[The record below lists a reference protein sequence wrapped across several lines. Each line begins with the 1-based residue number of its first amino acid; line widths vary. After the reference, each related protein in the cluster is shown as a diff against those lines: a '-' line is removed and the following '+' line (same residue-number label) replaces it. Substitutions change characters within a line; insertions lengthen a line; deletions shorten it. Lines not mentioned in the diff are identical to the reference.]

1 MQHIIIYKC
10 ILFNYKLYNLY
21 MCIFDIL
28 LDIYCY
34 KMPYII
40 EILLNKKHI
49 NNSVVMIGFWII
61 MLFYFIFLLNIP
73 KSPQPYI
80 GYLIITYLADMYHMQ
95 PSFSSENI
103 AGNKPGAK
111 EFSF

>member
-1 MQHIIIYKC
+1 
-10 ILFNYKLYNLY
+10 
-21 MCIFDIL
+21 
-28 LDIYCY
+28 
-34 KMPYII
+34 
-40 EILLNKKHI
+40 
-49 NNSVVMIGFWII
+49 

-103 AGNKPGAK
+103 AGNKLGAK